1 MRLVSV
7 RWLSSLG
14 TLALSAA
21 CASSPNSPSPG
32 SSASAAGAGNDT
44 AGGASGGAF
53 VSGGAGANPGGSG
66 ATAAGA
72 GGLGANTG
80 GSAGALTDA
89 GNEDADAAPDP
100 GVEEPVSGLPTL
112 GTATIDETK
121 PGHTVPDNF
130 VGLSLEWSTGLTY
143 LSDGK
148 GNAMPATIGLFK
160 NFDADGHRID
170 LRIGGNSTD
179 KTWWTA
185 GPGTQPA
192 KQIVNVDSSFL
203 STFTS
208 IHNQA
213 GSDFILG
220 VDLAVNDTT
229 NPASFVKAA
238 LSAMPQGSISS
249 FEIGNEPDLY
259 SSNGWRSASYGFS
272 DYQKD
277 VDAYITALAPL
288 VGANPLLT
296 MPAFA
301 GTGWFTQTKAIL
313 SAQESKLTFA
323 TLHNYPFSICGK
335 ATTDSTYPKLSDLL
349 TDKGTSN
356 VESTYAPL
364 ISATNALGLG
374 LRMAEFNSIACG
386 GAPGVSD
393 TFAQALWS
401 IDVLFRF
408 AESNAL
414 GVNFHT
420 SQDYPAFRY
429 TNGVLDVLPLYY
441 GMLMFSLGTAEKG
454 QLIPVQVQTT
464 GRVRA
469 FATLGS
475 DGAVRLVAINED
487 GSATGKLTVSLSKA
501 HGVAR
506 ISRLTAPMLSSKTGL
521 SFEDRTFDGS
531 TDGKPIGTRTRN
543 TVTPSGTSY
552 AFGLPPNSAAAL
564 VIPAL

>member
-1 MRLVSV
+1 MRFVSV
-7 RWLSSLG
+7 RSLTGLG
-14 TLALSAA
+14 TLAFSFA
-21 CASSPNSPSPG
+21 CASSPNSASPG
-32 SSASAAGAGNDT
+32 SSAAGSNSTGGGAGGATSAGAGPSSNGGASAAGS
-44 AGGASGGAF
+44 GGAS
-53 VSGGAGANPGGSG
+53 VSVAGNA
-66 ATAAGA
+66 
-72 GGLGANTG
+72 
-80 GSAGALTDA
+80 GSAGMLSDA
-89 GNEDADAAPDP
+89 GKEAADAAPDP
-100 GVEEPVSGLPTL
+100 GVEEPVAGLPTL
-112 GTATIDETK
+112 GTASVDETK
-121 PGHTVPDNF
+121 PGLTVPDNF
-130 VGLSLEWSTGLTY
+130 AGLSVEWSGMSY
-143 LSDGK
+143 LGDGK
-148 GNAMPATIGLFK
+148 GNALPATIGLFK
-160 NFDADGHRID
+160 NFEADGHRVD

-185 GPGTQPA
+185 GPGTRPA
-192 KQIVNVDSSFL
+192 GQVDSVDSSYL

-208 IHNQA
+208 INNQTGA
-213 GSDFILG
+213 HFILG

-229 NPASFVKAA
+229 NPASFVTAA
-238 LSAMPQGSISS
+238 QAAMPQGSITA

-259 SSNGWRSASYGFS
+259 SSNGWRSASYAFA
-272 DYQKD
+272 DYKKD

-288 VGANPLLT
+288 ATPEPLLT

-301 GTGWFTQTKAIL
+301 TTGWFTQTKAIL
-313 SAQESKLTFA
+313 TAQKSKLTFA
-323 TLHNYPFSICGK
+323 TLHNYPFSVCGK

-356 VESTYAPL
+356 IETTYAPL

-401 IDVLFRF
+401 LDVLFRF
-408 AESNAL
+408 AESGAL

-420 SQDYPAFRY
+420 SGAYAAFSY
-429 TNGVLDVLPLYY
+429 TNGVLDVWPLYY

-454 QLIPVQVQTT
+454 QMIPVQVQSTA
-464 GRVRA
+464 RVRA

-487 GSATGKLTVSLSKA
+487 TTATGKLTITLSKA

-521 SFEDRTFDGS
+521 SFENQTFDGS

-543 TVTPSGTSY
+543 LVTPSGMSY
-552 AFGLPPNSAAAL
+552 AFGLPPQSAATL

>member
-1 MRLVSV
+1 
-7 RWLSSLG
+7 
-14 TLALSAA
+14 
-21 CASSPNSPSPG
+21 
-32 SSASAAGAGNDT
+32 
-44 AGGASGGAF
+44 
-53 VSGGAGANPGGSG
+53 
-66 ATAAGA
+66 
-72 GGLGANTG
+72 
-80 GSAGALTDA
+80 
-89 GNEDADAAPDP
+89 
-100 GVEEPVSGLPTL
+100 
-112 GTATIDETK
+112 
-121 PGHTVPDNF
+121 
-130 VGLSLEWSTGLTY
+130 
-143 LSDGK
+143 
-148 GNAMPATIGLFK
+148 MPATIGLFK
-160 NFDADGHRID
+160 NFEADGHRID

-185 GPGTQPA
+185 GPGTRPA
-192 KQIVNVDSSFL
+192 AQVDSVDSSFL
-203 STFTS
+203 STFSS
-208 IHNQA
+208 IYNQTGA
-213 GSDFILG
+213 LFILG

-238 LSAMPQGSISS
+238 QTAMPAGSITA

-288 VGANPLLT
+288 VTPEPLLT

-313 SAQESKLTFA
+313 SAQKAKLTFA

-335 ATTDSTYPKLSDLL
+335 ATTDSSYPKLSDLL

-356 VESTYAPL
+356 VENTYAPL

-408 AESNAL
+408 AESGAL

-420 SQDYPAFRY
+420 SGDYPAFRY
-429 TNGVLDVLPLYY
+429 TNGALDVLPLYY

-454 QLIPVQVQTT
+454 QLIPVQVQST

-487 GSATGKLTVSLSKA
+487 PSATGKLTITLSKA

-506 ISRLTAPMLSSKTGL
+506 ISRLTAPMLSSKNGL
-521 SFEDRTFDGS
+521 SFENQTFDGS
-531 TDGKPIGTRTRN
+531 TDGKPVGTRTRN
-543 TVTPSGTSY
+543 FVTPSGTSY
-552 AFGLPPNSAAAL
+552 AFGLPPDSAATL